1 MHGRPGDRRCASV
14 RPPRAP
20 SPVTS
25 RRLRLPFTP
34 VTAEHPGWPL
44 LAIELV
50 APISKCVARN
60 EAFPEM
66 NRNAVSQPEW
76 RYPKDDPLRR
86 ESGHAASRAMRSSA
100 CAGRSP
106 SPRLPGRLTRQL
118 PALPLLAGGM
128 AAPVPGPAVPA
139 VFRPSPQRFAGV
151 RSASATPA
159 ALRPRPR
166 RFGHAYGRHT
176 SHYASFVTSGTV
188 LPMDPSV
195 PKHHQCIS
203 SPPFPQSSCPADGG
217 CADYCP
223 IRMAGSAYLL
233 TQPPGWQ
240 WNSTLERKT
249 GARATCPCPGGWLDH
264 ALEGPAR
271 LS

>member
-106 SPRLPGRLTRQL
+106 SPRLPGRLTEQL

-151 RSASATPA
+151 RSASATPT
-159 ALRPRPR
+159 ALRPRPQPTYITLR
-166 RFGHAYGRHT
+166 LFRNFRHCTPYGSECPKT
-176 SHYASFVTSGTV
+176 SS
-188 LPMDPSV
+188 M
-195 PKHHQCIS
+195 HQ
-203 SPPFPQSSCPADGG
+203 
-217 CADYCP
+217 
-223 IRMAGSAYLL
+223 
-233 TQPPGWQ
+233 
-240 WNSTLERKT
+240 
-249 GARATCPCPGGWLDH
+249 
-264 ALEGPAR
+264 
-271 LS
+271 